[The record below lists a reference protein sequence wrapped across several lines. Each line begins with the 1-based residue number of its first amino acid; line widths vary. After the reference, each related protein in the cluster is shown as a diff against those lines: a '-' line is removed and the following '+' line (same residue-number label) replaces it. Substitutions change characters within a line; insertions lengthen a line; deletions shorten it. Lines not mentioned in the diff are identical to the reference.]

1 MDARPLRMGD
11 IVTEPLKILHIEDD
25 FADAMLL
32 QHGLCDAGGYHVEIE
47 VVRSLFDARFK
58 LKSRT
63 YDLIVIDLRLPD
75 SVDPVDTVRT
85 AEALA
90 RGTPILVLT
99 GSARVDAEA
108 IGRHVTLLDKNDVFN
123 GKDPTAGPRL
133 LEKIQE
139 AASDALRL

>member
-1 MDARPLRMGD
+1 M
-11 IVTEPLKILHIEDD
+11 VEPLKILHIEDD

-32 QHGLCDAGGYHVEIE
+32 NHAMCDAGGYHVEIE

-85 AEALA
+85 AETLA
-90 RGTPILVLT
+90 KGTPILVLT
-99 GSARVDAEA
+99 GSARVDAKA
-108 IGRHVTLLDKNDVFN
+108 IGEHIMLLDKNDYFN
-123 GKDPTAGPRL
+123 TRDTAAPGRL
-133 LEKIQE
+133 LAKVQE
-139 AASDALRL
+139 AAEDMLRL

>member
-1 MDARPLRMGD
+1 MRVSRMGKNM
-11 IVTEPLKILHIEDD
+11 VEPLKILHIEDD

-32 QHGLCDAGGYHVEIE
+32 NHAMCDAGGYHVEIE

-85 AEALA
+85 AETLA
-90 RGTPILVLT
+90 KGTPILVLT
-99 GSARVDAEA
+99 GSARVDAKA
-108 IGRHVTLLDKNDVFN
+108 IGEHIMLLDKNDYFN
-123 GKDPTAGPRL
+123 TRDTAAPGRL
-133 LEKIQE
+133 LAKVQE
-139 AASDALRL
+139 AAEDMLRL